1 MPRRSDAPPVL
12 VPPRGSRASR
22 FVVRGEEF
30 LVLSYGLG
38 RMRLPSSL
46 TDAEREVAGAFV
58 RGSSMNDIARERGTS
73 KNTVANQLRAIYA
86 KLGATSRLDLARVLV
101 VDREE

>member
-1 MPRRSDAPPVL
+1 ML
-12 VPPRGSRASR
+12 
-22 FVVRGEEF
+22 RGEEF

-38 RMRLPSSL
+38 RVRLPDSL
-46 TDAEREVAGAFV
+46 TDAEREVAEAFV
-58 RGSSMNDIARERGTS
+58 RGGSMSEIARERGTS

-101 VDREE
+101 IDAED